1 MFDKHWNKIVKIRTP
16 QYFLENQLK
25 IKVLRRFSY
34 SILLSQYLNL
44 RRDGV
49 DGNACE
55 MVAVTIFN
63 AIPFTAFFLEN
74 DYFFTF

>member
-1 MFDKHWNKIVKIRTP
+1 MFDKYWNKIMNIKTP
-16 QYFLENQLK
+16 QYFIEIQCFMTFLNTP
-25 IKVLRRFSY
+25 Y
-34 SILLSQYLNL
+34 LLSQYLNL

>member
-1 MFDKHWNKIVKIRTP
+1 MFDKYWNKIMNIKTP
-16 QYFLENQLK
+16 QYFIEIQCFMTFFNTQ
-25 IKVLRRFSY
+25 Y
-34 SILLSQYLNL
+34 LLSQYLNL
-44 RRDGV
+44 RRDGI